1 MEAVNVSRTGR
12 FRSLSGSLGA
22 KTASQLL
29 GIEWPFAAGT
39 TSLERSPLPCSGSS
53 SLKPCAKSSLSP
65 ARLDC
70 SEDLL
75 AERDAALHTRPLL
88 PERERELSCEAE
100 PILDFV
106 EASPSMKSA
115 SKLPSAPSLSLW
127 QSSEDMKNSSI
138 CIPGSMSSSA
148 STSSSSSAGALIFG
162 SVPLRST
169 GSAPSSK
176 SSTEGG
182 STSSDRLKPGM
193 QESSPRPARLRR
205 CFFSFDER
213 LFGCSS
219 SIGCIQPPLSGV
231 ARAARGE
238 RSCCCGRGSARAC
251 CASCAFV
258 GRSGL
263 RGS

>member
-1 MEAVNVSRTGR
+1 M
-12 FRSLSGSLGA
+12 F
-22 KTASQLL
+22 
-29 GIEWPFAAGT
+29 
-39 TSLERSPLPCSGSS
+39 LERSSLPCSS
-53 SLKPCAKSSLSP
+53 SLKNAAKSSLSP
-65 ARLDC
+65 AMLDC

-148 STSSSSSAGALIFG
+148 STSSSTSAGTLIFG

-169 GSAPSSK
+169 GGAPSSR
-176 SSTEGG
+176 SSMEGG

-193 QESSPRPARLRR
+193 QKSSPRPARLRR
-205 CFFSFDER
+205 CFFSFDGR
-213 LFGCSS
+213 LFDCSSS
-219 SIGCIQPPLSGV
+219 SIGCIQPPPSGV

-238 RSCCCGRGSARAC
+238 RSCCGRGSARAC

-258 GRSGL
+258 GSSGL